1 MTILLLSLLFHFS
14 LFSGNDITG
23 IWLNPEQTRSIWI
36 FEQNGKYY
44 GVMHWIGEPEPK
56 LKKGQLVLKD
66 LVYKDGC
73 FKNGLAYTPA
83 YGWVACDAR
92 LTNRQL
98 HLTGHKFGIARTRV
112 FLQGSSN

>member
-1 MTILLLSLLFHFS
+1 M
-14 LFSGNDITG
+14 
-23 IWLNPEQTRSIWI
+23 
-36 FEQNGKYY
+36 
-44 GVMHWIGEPEPK
+44 
-56 LKKGQLVLKD
+56 KD